1 MKEAI
6 IIVEGA
12 QGVGKTI
19 TTDYLRN
26 KIPYTNLYRLS
37 GNRDNSPEGYNKA
50 KNMYDN
56 LLNYMKT
63 LENNNINMVF
73 DRTFFTEEVY
83 SRLGYKEYLF
93 TPVYKELVER
103 LNSLDFDIY
112 FIALYLEDTSL
123 FEKRLKREGKTDV
136 KFVEFNAQN
145 SINQQNAYLQLADEI
160 EKECKNIKVLRLKND
175 MPNMAT
181 DKFDE
186 IFKEIM
192 KK

>member
-1 MKEAI
+1 M
-6 IIVEGA
+6 
-12 QGVGKTI
+12 
-19 TTDYLRN
+19 
-26 KIPYTNLYRLS
+26 
-37 GNRDNSPEGYNKA
+37 
-50 KNMYDN
+50 
-56 LLNYMKT
+56 
-63 LENNNINMVF
+63 
-73 DRTFFTEEVY
+73 
-83 SRLGYKEYLF
+83 
-93 TPVYKELVER
+93 
-103 LNSLDFDIY
+103 
-112 FIALYLEDTSL
+112 
-123 FEKRLKREGKTDV
+123 